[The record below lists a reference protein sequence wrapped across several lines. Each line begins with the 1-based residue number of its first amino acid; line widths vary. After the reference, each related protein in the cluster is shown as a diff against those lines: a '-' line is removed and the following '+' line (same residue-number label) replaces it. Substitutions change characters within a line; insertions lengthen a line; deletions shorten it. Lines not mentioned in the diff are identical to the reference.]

1 RRQRAP
7 HAERR
12 PVARAQP
19 GRRARAGR
27 LRPAARRRR
36 LPGARL
42 PREDGAPPRRRSRA
56 RRGLHLGGP
65 GRRPPRRVAHG
76 RVLGDGPALALHH
89 PRLVALPAQA
99 LGGRRRLRPALR
111 RELRGLG
118 LLAGRGE
125 ARLDGPLRPRGA
137 RPLPAEPG
145 QPRARLAG
153 ARGQHAAHAEPRG
166 QAPRDLG
173 GKHRGCAG
181 GHVRAPG
188 GRGADARA
196 HLRSPRD
203 AGLRPPAEPA
213 RPAAGGLR
221 FMPEV
226 SIVIRCRDEARH
238 LGPVLEAVLGQ
249 EGAPAAEV
257 EALTTSRNF
266 PPAPPPGVLF
276 STANGAVR
284 RAAVLARPFD
294 EEIAI
299 AEDHLWARGAVE
311 RIAYV
316 PEAAVAHSHAMS
328 LAVWRA
334 RFYAHGL
341 AAEYARR
348 RRGIELPWG
357 EPRDGAARAFARLV
371 GTLARRGEVRA
382 LAHLPSH
389 ALP

>member
-1 RRQRAP
+1 
-7 HAERR
+7 
-12 PVARAQP
+12 
-19 GRRARAGR
+19 
-27 LRPAARRRR
+27 
-36 LPGARL
+36 
-42 PREDGAPPRRRSRA
+42 
-56 RRGLHLGGP
+56 
-65 GRRPPRRVAHG
+65 
-76 RVLGDGPALALHH
+76 
-89 PRLVALPAQA
+89 
-99 LGGRRRLRPALR
+99 
-111 RELRGLG
+111 
-118 LLAGRGE
+118 
-125 ARLDGPLRPRGA
+125 
-137 RPLPAEPG
+137 
-145 QPRARLAG
+145 
-153 ARGQHAAHAEPRG
+153 
-166 QAPRDLG
+166 
-173 GKHRGCAG
+173 
-181 GHVRAPG
+181 
-188 GRGADARA
+188 
-196 HLRSPRD
+196 
-203 AGLRPPAEPA
+203 
-213 RPAAGGLR
+213 
-221 FMPEV
+221 MPEV

-249 EGAPAAEV
+249 EGAPTAEV
-257 EALTTSRNF
+257 VALDSGSHDGTLALLARYPVRVEHLEHFSYGAALNRGAALAQGALVVYLSAHCRPLGRDWLARLLFPFAEPQVVASFGRQVPVPGVNPIEALTTSRNF

-382 LAHLPSH
+382 LAHLPSY
-389 ALP
+389 ALARTVWFARGAREGARRYGAADEAAPGQTPDRYSSRVSGERS

>member
-1 RRQRAP
+1 
-7 HAERR
+7 
-12 PVARAQP
+12 
-19 GRRARAGR
+19 
-27 LRPAARRRR
+27 
-36 LPGARL
+36 
-42 PREDGAPPRRRSRA
+42 
-56 RRGLHLGGP
+56 
-65 GRRPPRRVAHG
+65 
-76 RVLGDGPALALHH
+76 
-89 PRLVALPAQA
+89 
-99 LGGRRRLRPALR
+99 
-111 RELRGLG
+111 
-118 LLAGRGE
+118 RGE
-125 ARLDGPLRPRGA
+125 ARLDGPLRARGA
-137 RPLPAEPG
+137 RPLPAEPR

-166 QAPRDLG
+166 QAPRDLR

-257 EALTTSRNF
+257 VALDSGSHDGTL
-266 PPAPPPGVLF
+266 AL
-276 STANGAVR
+276 
-284 RAAVLARPFD
+284 LARYPVRV
-294 EEIAI
+294 E
-299 AEDHLWARGAVE
+299 HLEHFSYGAALNRGAALAQGALLV
-311 RIAYV
+311 YLS
-316 PEAAVAHSHAMS
+316 AHCRPMS

-382 LAHLPSH
+382 LAHLPSY
-389 ALP
+389 ALARTVWLARGARDGSRRYGAAAPRSRARPAPPGCASRSPSTGARSTRARSTPRRGGATGAGSTSAWTWRRGAGGTSRSPSRPMPRGPARSPARPAGRTSAWSARVGARGRPPAPARRASWSC